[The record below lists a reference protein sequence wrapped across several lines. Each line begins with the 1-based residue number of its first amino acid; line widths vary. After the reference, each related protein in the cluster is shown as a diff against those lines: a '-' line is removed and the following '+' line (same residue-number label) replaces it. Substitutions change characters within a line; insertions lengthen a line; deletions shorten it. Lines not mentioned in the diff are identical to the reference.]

1 MKQKEK
7 FARYLLI
14 AVVFDPLFNG
24 VAGDGPYSRNYSL
37 SLTLK
42 GLRVTR
48 TNCGNSVTRSAFF
61 TSLHFEHAKY
71 GFSVGDP
78 IHALN

>member
-42 GLRVTR
+42 GLRAAGDADKLR
-48 TNCGNSVTRSAFF
+48 QQCNSKCLFYVF
-61 TSLHFEHAKY
+61 TF
-71 GFSVGDP
+71 
-78 IHALN
+78 